1 MKKLLANRLAHLV
14 ALVGAVILVTISLR
28 TLADTYADPGGVPR
42 LLPFRGHL
50 ESGGAPVVTAVTL
63 EARIYDAATG
73 GALLWGPETHTVTPA
88 DGDFTLM
95 LGESTALPPAVVQG
109 GDAWVAIAVDGV
121 ALAGRQRLASVAY
134 ALRAADGVPSGTVNA
149 FGGAAAPEGWVLCD
163 GRALDGDDPRYAAL
177 FAALGTVWGDG
188 TSGDGASAET
198 DFNVPDLRGRTV
210 VGAGTY
216 TDPTA
221 GATTRALGQSLGE
234 AAHVLTVA
242 ELAAHTH
249 GYGDFYYYDQV
260 TGHPDYQTPTGD
272 DTGTRAEAARTTS
285 TTGGNAAHNNMQPSA
300 VLSYVVKL

>member
-1 MKKLLANRLAHLV
+1 MKTLLSNRFAHLLALAGAVVLV
-14 ALVGAVILVTISLR
+14 AFSLR

-50 ESGGAPVVTAVTL
+50 ESGGAPVTTEVTL
-63 EARIYDAATG
+63 EARIFDAGTG

-95 LGESTALPPAVVQG
+95 LGTNTALPPSVVRG

-134 ALRAADGVPSGTVNA
+134 ALRAADGVPTGTVNA
-149 FGGAAAPEGWVLCD
+149 FGGPAAPEGWVLCD

-177 FAALGTVWGDG
+177 FAALGTLWGDG

-198 DFNVPDLRGRTV
+198 DFNLPDLRGRAV
-210 VGAGTY
+210 VGAGSY
-216 TDPTA
+216 TDPTV
-221 GATTRALGQSLGE
+221 GAVTRALGESLGE
-234 AAHVLTVA
+234 AAHRLTVG

-249 GYGDFYYYDQV
+249 AYGDFYYYDQV
-260 TGHPDYQTPTGD
+260 TGHPDYQTPSGD
-272 DTGTRAEAARTTS
+272 DTGTRAEAARTTAS
-285 TTGGNAAHNNMQPSA
+285 TGLSQAHNNMQPSA
-300 VLSYVVKL
+300 VLSYVIKL